1 MKITEELK
9 WEDLSDRM
17 QEKVDRQLKYR
28 IDRRKER
35 NEEPKEKNDNDD
47 DNNEKTENEEVKEKV
62 TLCLVRKVCSL
73 S

>member
-35 NEEPKEKNDNDD
+35 NEEPKETNDNDD
-47 DNNEKTENEEVKEKV
+47 EKTENEEVKEKV
-62 TLCLVRKVCSL
+62 TLCLVRNVCSL